1 MLISTDKYLT
11 SVDFRKGVSMT
22 ASGETKILHTKER
35 IRNSLIQMLGNVT
48 IEKITIKELCM
59 TAGINRTTFYKY
71 YGSQYDVLNE
81 IASIYI
87 SKTTALVMENLAE
100 NRKIADDLVNALQFI
115 KDNADFFIL
124 FLGKD
129 NLNPISDISSLLPDF
144 NKFVLAS
151 MRNSSITEYEKKYL
165 SSFVLH
171 GSVKMI
177 SDWISDGCSLSCQKM
192 CSLILNASGRVIGI

>member
-35 IRNSLIQMLGNVT
+35 IRNSLIQMLGNIT

-87 SKTTALVMENLAE
+87 
-100 NRKIADDLVNALQFI
+100 
-115 KDNADFFIL
+115 
-124 FLGKD
+124 
-129 NLNPISDISSLLPDF
+129 
-144 NKFVLAS
+144 
-151 MRNSSITEYEKKYL
+151 
-165 SSFVLH
+165 
-171 GSVKMI
+171 
-177 SDWISDGCSLSCQKM
+177 
-192 CSLILNASGRVIGI
+192 

>member
-1 MLISTDKYLT
+1 
-11 SVDFRKGVSMT
+11 
-22 ASGETKILHTKER
+22 
-35 IRNSLIQMLGNVT
+35 MLGNIT

-87 SKTTALVMENLAE
+87 SKTTALLMENLAE
-100 NRKIADDLVNALQFI
+100 DRKIADDLVNALQFI

-129 NLNPISDISSLLPDF
+129 NLNPISDIS
-144 NKFVLAS
+144 
-151 MRNSSITEYEKKYL
+151 
-165 SSFVLH
+165 
-171 GSVKMI
+171 
-177 SDWISDGCSLSCQKM
+177 
-192 CSLILNASGRVIGI
+192 

>member
-1 MLISTDKYLT
+1 
-11 SVDFRKGVSMT
+11 MT

-35 IRNSLIQMLGNVT
+35 IRNSLIQMLGNIT

-87 SKTTALVMENLAE
+87 SKTTALLMENLAE
-100 NRKIADDLVNALQFI
+100 DRKIADDLVNALQFI
-115 KDNADFFIL
+115 KDNANFFIL

-192 CSLILNASGRVIGI
+192 CSLILNTSGRVIGI

>member
-1 MLISTDKYLT
+1 MVSFINLIFSPSLKTIKSWGRSVSASDLSFKIT
-11 SVDFRKGVSMT
+11 HEVPSVDPS
-22 ASGETKILHTKER
+22 R
-35 IRNSLIQMLGNVT
+35 IHL
-48 IEKITIKELCM
+48 
-59 TAGINRTTFYKY
+59 
-71 YGSQYDVLNE
+71 VLKLRS
-81 IASIYI
+81 SIYLPLL
-87 SKTTALVMENLAE
+87 SKSPGTG
-100 NRKIADDLVNALQFI
+100 ADSLPVCIPLITEYLVNALQFI